1 VLNRTRL
8 GVVGWP
14 VARSRSPQ
22 MQNAAL
28 RATGL
33 GSWRYQLLPIPPE
46 LFAETVRSLPAA
58 GFRGVN
64 VTVPHKEA
72 ALAIADRVSERAGA
86 IGAANTLV
94 FEDHVIHAENT
105 DAPALIA
112 ALPFAVRERTAVVLG
127 AGGSAR
133 ATVWALLAEGAAEVR
148 VWNRTPERARTL
160 CDELGATPVTEITSA
175 DLLVNCTAVGLGAER
190 GYFKQLPIGADDI
203 TMFDCVVDLV
213 YSHAETPLVRAAK
226 TLGVSVV
233 DGLELLVGQGALSFA
248 QFTGRPAPI
257 EAMRKAVQLR

>member
-1 VLNRTRL
+1 MKAHPLLYMPANSLLLKVQLFK
-8 GVVGWP
+8 
-14 VARSRSPQ
+14 VA
-22 MQNAAL
+22 
-28 RATGL
+28 
-33 GSWRYQLLPIPPE
+33 LPPKACIPPE

-175 DLLVNCTAVGLGAER
+175 SMTGVDRYGFEMSA
-190 GYFKQLPIGADDI
+190 I
-203 TMFDCVVDLV
+203 TSKGPRPVRLAFANPV
-213 YSHAETPLVRAAK
+213 STPEEVRAALISMVQDARSK
-226 TLGVSVV
+226 LG
-233 DGLELLVGQGALSFA
+233 
-248 QFTGRPAPI
+248 
-257 EAMRKAVQLR
+257 